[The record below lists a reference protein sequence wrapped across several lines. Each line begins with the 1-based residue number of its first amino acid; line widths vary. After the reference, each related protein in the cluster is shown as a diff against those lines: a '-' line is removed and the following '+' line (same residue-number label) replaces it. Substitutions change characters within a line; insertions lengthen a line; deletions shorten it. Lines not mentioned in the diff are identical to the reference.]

1 MNQQAILKKSKTF
14 ILQAQ
19 FVEQLAALI
28 EDEQTLILQ
37 GEGIK
42 MGPLHSRVIFGQVH
56 RRHSRVRAQPVWVL
70 HEGQPIEL
78 ADYKVAFLQAMY
90 SPHDSHVEQQIS
102 VIIHSAVLFSPET
115 QEAYPVSIRFRY
127 NNHNPL
133 DFTKAYITFL

>member
-1 MNQQAILKKSKTF
+1 MNQQAILKKSTTC

-28 EDEQTLILQ
+28 EDEQTIVLQ
-37 GEGIK
+37 GDGVK
-42 MGPLHSRVIFGQVH
+42 MGPLHSRVVFGQSH
-56 RRHSRVRAQPVWVL
+56 RRYSRVRAQPVWVM
-70 HEGQPIEL
+70 HEGQPVEL
-78 ADYKVAFLQAMY
+78 QDYKLSFLQAMY
-90 SPHDSHVEQQIS
+90 TPHDSRVEQQIS
-102 VIIHSAVLFSPET
+102 VIIHSAILFSPET